1 MTLAANRLLPLN
13 GNSMRK
19 FYSIFVF
26 LFCLS
31 TLSYAQETEV
41 APDLKVHEIN
51 GKKYYIHVV
60 EQGNTLYA
68 ISRMYAVEVEVLK
81 NENPRLSQSLTIGD
95 RLLIPLKEVKR
106 KNLEET
112 LDVDGNFLIHEVQR
126 KNTLYS
132 IAKEYHVEIRD
143 ILAANPDAENL
154 KKGMKLK
161 IPVAKIKSTDQDS
174 LYISPAE
181 ASPYETHRVEAKET
195 LYSLSKAYEV
205 SIDSILAVNN
215 GLAGGL
221 KVGQLINLP
230 ILKTYEDTSQQVPQF
245 DSTALKKEYQIALL
259 LPFYL
264 DLLEEAQDTSY
275 QRSEELTKELFN
287 KAKYGV
293 EFLQGFEMAVDSLK
307 KAGLEVNL
315 TVFDTAN
322 DTAKVNEILKDSALY
337 HADLIVGPLYLDE
350 FILVADFAKRH
361 QINIVSPV
369 KQSNKILLGNNYVS
383 KVITS
388 EPVMVR
394 FLGQYMA
401 DSLNH
406 EKLFIV
412 YPDHFKDRNRISMLK
427 NTYFKQMEANQDTSL
442 AKAIPQEFRW
452 DVKRFA
458 EFKAKWDSS
467 KMNVLIV
474 PSEDQAFV
482 TQLITML
489 NLEDDYQFRLIG
501 LDAWL
506 SFDNID
512 VEYLQKL
519 KVEVVTSEYVDKQ
532 AAAVRRFEKHFVDQF
547 ELLPEKYTYL
557 GYDVGMY
564 YLSLMHEFGLN
575 FEVMFLGYHAEFL
588 AHKFEFFKTGIE
600 SGYENRSVF
609 LLKYEDYQLK
619 RVY

>member
-26 LFCLS
+26 LICLS
-31 TLSYAQETEV
+31 TLSFAQEAEV

-51 GKKYYIHVV
+51 GNKYYIHVV

-81 NENPRLSQSLTIGD
+81 EENPRLSQSLTIGD

-143 ILAANPDAENL
+143 ILAANPEAEKL
-154 KKGMKLK
+154 KKGMRLK
-161 IPVAKIKSTDQDS
+161 IPVAKIKSTVKDTA
-174 LYISPAE
+174 YISPAE
-181 ASPYETHRVEAKET
+181 ASPYQTHRVAAKET

-205 SIDSILAVNN
+205 SMDSILSVNN

-230 ILKTYEDTSQQVPQF
+230 ILKTYKDTTEKAPEF
-245 DSTALKKEYQIALL
+245 DSTALKTEYQIALL

-275 QRSEELTKELFN
+275 QRSEELTKELFS
-287 KAKYGV
+287 KAKYGI
-293 EFLQGFEMAVDSLK
+293 EFLKGFEMAVDLLE
-307 KAGLEVNL
+307 KAGLKVHL
-315 TVFDTAN
+315 AVFDTAN
-322 DTAKVNEILKDSALY
+322 DTAKVNQILKDSALIN
-337 HADLIVGPLYLDE
+337 ADLIVGPLYLDE
-350 FILVADFAKRH
+350 FMLVADFAKRH
-361 QINIVSPV
+361 EINIVSPV

-383 KVITS
+383 KVVTS

-394 FLGQYMA
+394 FMGQYMA
-401 DSLNH
+401 DSLSE
-406 EKLFIV
+406 EKIFIV

-427 NTYFKQMEANQDTSL
+427 QAYLKQLEANQDSSVL
-442 AKAIPQEFRW
+442 PIPQEFRW

-458 EFKAKWDSS
+458 EFKAKWDST
-467 KMNVLIV
+467 KMNVMVV

-482 TQLITML
+482 TQLMTML

-501 LDAWL
+501 MDAWL
-506 SFDNID
+506 GFGNID

-519 KVEVVTSEYVDKQ
+519 RVEVVTPSYLNYETEATKL
-532 AAAVRRFEKHFVDQF
+532 FEKQF
-547 ELLPEKYTYL
+547 LEEFEVLPEKYTYL

-564 YLSLMHEFGLN
+564 YLTLMHQFGLN
-575 FEVMFLGYHAEFL
+575 FEVMFLGYQAEFL

-600 SGYENRSVF
+600 SGYENRSVY
-609 LLKYEDYQLK
+609 LLKFEDYKLK
-619 RVY
+619 RSY

>member
-26 LFCLS
+26 LICLS
-31 TLSYAQETEV
+31 TLSFAQEAEV

-51 GKKYYIHVV
+51 GNKYYIHVV

-81 NENPRLSQSLTIGD
+81 EENPRLSQSLTIGD

-143 ILAANPDAENL
+143 ILAANPEAEKL
-154 KKGMKLK
+154 KKGMRLK
-161 IPVAKIKSTDQDS
+161 IPVAKIKSTVKDTA
-174 LYISPAE
+174 YISPAE
-181 ASPYETHRVEAKET
+181 ASPYQTHRVAAKET

-205 SIDSILAVNN
+205 SMDSILSVNN

-230 ILKTYEDTSQQVPQF
+230 ILKTYKDTTEKAPEF
-245 DSTALKKEYQIALL
+245 DSTALKTEYQIALL

-264 DLLEEAQDTSY
+264 YLLEEAQDTSY
-275 QRSEELTKELFN
+275 QRSEELTKELFS
-287 KAKYGV
+287 KAKYGI
-293 EFLQGFEMAVDSLK
+293 EFLKGFEMAVDLLE
-307 KAGLEVNL
+307 KAGLKVHL
-315 TVFDTAN
+315 AVFDTAN
-322 DTAKVNEILKDSALY
+322 DTAKVNQILKDSALIN
-337 HADLIVGPLYLDE
+337 ADLIVGPLYLDE
-350 FILVADFAKRH
+350 FMLVADFAKRH
-361 QINIVSPV
+361 EINIVSPV

-383 KVITS
+383 KVVTS

-394 FLGQYMA
+394 FMGQYMA
-401 DSLNH
+401 DSLSE
-406 EKLFIV
+406 EKIFIV

-427 NTYFKQMEANQDTSL
+427 QAYLKQLEANQDSSVL
-442 AKAIPQEFRW
+442 PIPQEFRW

-458 EFKAKWDSS
+458 EFKAKWDST
-467 KMNVLIV
+467 KMNVMVV

-482 TQLITML
+482 TQLMTML

-501 LDAWL
+501 MDAWL
-506 SFDNID
+506 GFGNID

-519 KVEVVTSEYVDKQ
+519 RVEVVTPSYLNYEAEATQ
-532 AAAVRRFEKHFVDQF
+532 LFEKQF
-547 ELLPEKYTYL
+547 LEEFEVLPEKYTYL

-564 YLSLMHEFGLN
+564 YLTLMHQFGLN
-575 FEVMFLGYHAEFL
+575 FEVMFLGYQAEFL

-600 SGYENRSVF
+600 SGYENRSVY
-609 LLKYEDYQLK
+609 LLKFEDYKLK
-619 RVY
+619 RSY